1 MKKIILFLLMLPAML
16 LAAPVNPNTAQQV
29 AQNFF
34 ENSIQENVV
43 KQRKASFKRI
53 QHVNS
58 KKIRRS
64 LRKSYEPY
72 YIFNNASGGFVIV
85 AGDDRVQPILA
96 YSANGEFAKDSIPIA
111 VREWLDM
118 YSAQIQYVVDNNISN
133 DSISG
138 LWRTNAPAQVTATDI
153 VAPLI
158 QTHWSQSPLYNDKCP
173 YDAGLSR
180 FGSHPTVGCVAC
192 AMGQIMKYWEFPSMG
207 IGSHSYKTANY
218 GTLSANF
225 GRTQYDWANMP
236 ERLTTSSTQAQ
247 IDAVST
253 LLYHCGVSVDMQY
266 NSDGNGSSGAC
277 TVGNT
282 IIKALKATAEE
293 AFVDY
298 FGYKSSTVRGEF
310 MEDYSYSAWVS
321 LLKNELNN
329 NRPILYS
336 GQSSSGRHAFICDGY
351 DSNNYFH
358 FNWGW
363 GGSYDAYYALNSASN
378 LTLFPQD
385 QAAIIGIIPDQTSQ
399 TYDLAMY
406 ADLATASSSYTFG
419 DNISITG
426 QVENN
431 GTGTFIG
438 EFRVGLYN
446 SNDQFVGWSNE
457 SYSFTLIGGN
467 HTVAKTF
474 TFTGGTPYITGK
486 YTAYMFY
493 KENGASQWHSVRS
506 DVGVFLTEYNNVS
519 FSITYKTNSLRTY
532 SEFSVLENKYIVGN
546 TTHVNVDILNA
557 SSSTFYGKIKL
568 RLENA
573 DGSAAQD
580 IDIINITSGLN
591 ANTHY
596 SNGLDFTG
604 VITVD
609 PGTYYLTLLFQRTG
623 ETTWYYV
630 GCDQYQNPTP
640 INVVAPPLVA
650 DDFEVNDT
658 QHTAANL
665 VADFEETEM
674 PTFGTEK
681 VSIHTTTDVD
691 YYKVNFPAGYK
702 YYVSIDLYDSYNRNG
717 SNYYSGDAKMAY
729 SIDGQ
734 TYSEY
739 FDSGISAANQIVFEG
754 PQTMYIKVEPYI
766 MDWIGTYE
774 LSGHV
779 TREYLG
785 NPSDN
790 NLTPGKYI
798 IVANREKTDD
808 KNWYYM
814 TSDLGTASTKR
825 FQAVSTGTEN
835 MDAITITDLEDKYVW
850 TLEADGSNW
859 KLKNGTQY
867 VTWTSGNSAKLDAT
881 GKSLTFETAENI
893 VQAHFN
899 DGTNERYL
907 SLNATTGNNYFAFY
921 SGTNQKT
928 HLVFLPYQEETTPP
942 QPETDNYVVLAQR
955 SATDNWYYMT
965 SDLGTASNKRYQAV
979 DAGTNSLASVN
990 TSNLESKYYWQIE
1003 ENKLHTAAGYSAW
1016 ISGNTA
1022 ILDETGNELN
1032 IEKQTDGTY
1041 TFSFADGTNT
1051 RYLALNKTVGNN
1063 YFAYYSGTN
1072 QIYKLTLVKEGESGT
1087 TTAIEEIKSQQE
1099 LQSATKIFRDGHI
1112 YILRGEKVYTLQGQE
1127 VK

>member
-1 MKKIILFLLMLPAML
+1 MKKILFLLLMLPAML
-16 LAAPVNPNTAQQV
+16 VAAPVDSQLAQQV
-29 AQNFF
+29 AENFF
-34 ENSIQENVV
+34 ENSVQENVV
-43 KQRKASFKRI
+43 KHRKASFSPFQYAGRKRI
-53 QHVNS
+53 L
-58 KKIRRS
+58 RS
-64 LRKSYEPY
+64 SGRTYEPY
-72 YIFNNASGGFVIV
+72 YIFNNSDGGFVIV

-173 YDAGLSR
+173 YDAGLSPL
-180 FGSHPTVGCVAC
+180 GSHPTVGCVAC

-207 IGSHSYKTANY
+207 IGSRSYNSANY

-225 GRTQYDWANMP
+225 GRTKYDWVNMP
-236 ERLTTSSTQAQ
+236 NQLTTSSTQAQ

-266 NSDGNGSSGAC
+266 NFDGNGTSGAY
-277 TVGNT
+277 TVLNAIG
-282 IIKALKATAEE
+282 KALRATAEE
-293 AFVDY
+293 AFIDY
-298 FGYKSSTVRGEF
+298 FGYKSSTVQGKF
-310 MEDYSYSAWVS
+310 MKDYSYSAWVS

-336 GQSSSGRHAFICDGY
+336 GQSSSGGHAFICDGY
-351 DSNNYFH
+351 DSNDHFH

-363 GGSYDAYYALNSASN
+363 GGLYDGNFALMTTPD
-378 LTLFPQD
+378 LILYPQE
-385 QAAIIGIIPDQTSQ
+385 QAAIIGIIPDQASQ
-399 TYDLAMY
+399 AYDLAMY
-406 ADLATASSSYTFG
+406 ADLKTASSSYTFG
-419 DNISITG
+419 NDISITG

-474 TFTGGTPYITGK
+474 TFTGGMPFITGK

-493 KENGASQWHSVRS
+493 KVNGSSQWHSVRS

-519 FSITYKTNSLRTY
+519 FNITYKTNALRTY
-532 SEFSVLENKYIVGN
+532 SAFTVLEDKYIVGN
-546 TTHVNVDILNA
+546 STHINVDILNA
-557 SSSTFYGKIKL
+557 GSSTFYGKLKL
-568 RLENA
+568 CLQNV
-573 DGSAAQD
+573 DGTTAQD
-580 IDIINITSGLN
+580 IDEYNITSGLN

-596 SNGLDFTG
+596 TNGLNFTG

-609 PGTYYLTLLFQRTG
+609 PGTYYLTLLYQRTG

-650 DDFEVNDT
+650 DAFEVNDT
-658 QHTAANL
+658 QSTAASL
-665 VADFEETEM
+665 VPDFEETEM
-674 PTFGTEK
+674 PTFGTGK

-691 YYKVNFPAGYK
+691 YYKVNVPAGYK
-702 YYVSIDLYDSYNRNG
+702 YYVTIDLYDSYNRNG

-739 FDSGISAANQIVFEG
+739 FDSGVNAANQIVFEG
-754 PQTMYIKVEPYI
+754 PQTIYIKVEPYI

-774 LSGHV
+774 LAGHV
-779 TREYLG
+779 TREYID

-790 NLTPGKYI
+790 ILTPGKYV
-798 IVANREKTDD
+798 IVANRAREGDR
-808 KNWYYM
+808 NWYYM

-825 FQAVSTGTEN
+825 FQAVSTGTES
-835 MDAITITDLEDKYVW
+835 MDAIDITDLEDKYVW

-867 VTWTSGNSAKLDAT
+867 VTWTSGNSANLGTTAKT
-881 GKSLTFETAENI
+881 LTFDVADNQ
-893 VQAHFN
+893 VLAHFN
-899 DGTNERYL
+899 DGSAERYL
-907 SLNATTGNNYFAFY
+907 SLNATTNNNYFAFY
-921 SGTNQKT
+921 SGTNQVEQ
-928 HLVFLPYQEETTPP
+928 LFFLPYDDGTTPP
-942 QPETDNYVVLAQR
+942 VESERYIVLAQR
-955 SATDNWYYMT
+955 SATSNWLYMT

-979 DAGTNSLASVN
+979 DAGTSILSNVVSKDLAD
-990 TSNLESKYYWQIE
+990 KYYWEIDG
-1003 ENKLHTAAGYSAW
+1003 NKLKTAAGYSTW
-1016 ISGNTA
+1016 TSGNSA
-1022 ILDETGNELN
+1022 NLDATGKELT
-1032 IEKQTDGTY
+1032 IQQQTDGTY
-1041 TFSFADGTNT
+1041 TFSFVDGDNT
-1051 RYLALNKTVGNN
+1051 RYLALNKTAGND
-1063 YFAYYSGTN
+1063 YFAYYIGTN
-1072 QIYKLTLVKEGESGT
+1072 QIYKLTLVKEGASGT
-1087 TTAIEEIKSQQE
+1087 TTSVEDIVLEEQT
-1099 LQSATKIFRDGHI
+1099 ATKILHNGQIF
-1112 YILRGEKVYTLQGQE
+1112 ILRGEKVYNAQGAL

>member
-133 DSISG
+133 DSIAD
-138 LWRTNAPAQVTATDI
+138 LWTANAPSRVVATDV

-173 YDAGLSR
+173 HDAGLSPL
-180 FGSHPTVGCVAC
+180 GSHPTVGCVAC

-207 IGSHSYKTANY
+207 IGSHSYKSANY

-266 NSDGNGSSGAC
+266 NSDGNGSSGAY
-277 TVGNT
+277 TVLNAIG
-282 IIKALKATAEE
+282 KALRATAEE
-293 AFVDY
+293 AFIDY
-298 FGYKSSTVRGEF
+298 FGYKSSTVQGKF
-310 MEDYSYSAWVS
+310 MKDYSYSAWVS

-336 GQSSSGRHAFICDGY
+336 GQSSSGGHAFICDGY
-351 DSNNYFH
+351 DSNDLFH

-363 GGSYDAYYALNSASN
+363 GGSSDGNFALMTTPD
-378 LTLFPQD
+378 LILFPQE
-385 QAAIIGIIPDQTSQ
+385 QAAIIGIIPDQASQ
-399 TYDLAMY
+399 AYDLAMY
-406 ADLATASSSYTFG
+406 ADLETASSSYTFG
-419 DNISITG
+419 NDISITG

-474 TFTGGTPYITGK
+474 TFTGGMPFITGK

-493 KENGASQWHSVRS
+493 KVNGSSQWHSVRS

-519 FSITYKTNSLRTY
+519 FNITYKTNSLRTY
-532 SEFSVLENKYIVGN
+532 SAFTVLEDKYIVGN
-546 TTHVNVDILNA
+546 STHINVDILNA
-557 SSSTFYGKIKL
+557 GSSTFYGKLKL
-568 RLENA
+568 CLKNV
-573 DGSAAQD
+573 DGTTAQE
-580 IDIINITSGLN
+580 IDEYNITSGLN

-596 SNGLDFTG
+596 ANGLDFIG
-604 VITVD
+604 VITVE

-681 VSIHTTTDVD
+681 VSIHTTSDVD

-739 FDSGISAANQIVFEG
+739 FDSGISAANKIVFEG

-785 NPSDN
+785 NPPDN
-790 NLTPGKYI
+790 NLTPGKYV
-798 IVANREKTDD
+798 IVASREKTDD

-825 FQAVSTGTEN
+825 FQAVSTEAHVLDDIVVEN
-835 MDAITITDLEDKYVW
+835 LEDKYVW
-850 TLEADGSNW
+850 TLEADGNNW

-893 VQAHFN
+893 VQVHFN

-942 QPETDNYVVLAQR
+942 QPETDNYVILAQR

-1022 ILDETGNELN
+1022 ILDETGKELN

-1099 LQSATKIFRDGHI
+1099 LQSATKILRYGQIF
-1112 YILRGEKVYTLQGQE
+1112 ILRGEKVYTLQGQE